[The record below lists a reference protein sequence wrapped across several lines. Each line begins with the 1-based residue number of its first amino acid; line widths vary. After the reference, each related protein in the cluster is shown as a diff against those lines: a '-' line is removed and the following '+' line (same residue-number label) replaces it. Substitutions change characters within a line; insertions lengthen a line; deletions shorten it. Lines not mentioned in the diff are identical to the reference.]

1 MLDFFK
7 DIISAFRQSSLE
19 RIKSPFLGAFVFS
32 WIGFNWQM
40 LTILFLSKQNILG
53 RLDYI
58 NSHFDVGNYILG
70 PIFTT
75 IIICLL
81 LPYAN
86 KYVTKFQK
94 GTNHETN
101 MLILQSKIDIAT
113 KQVEIADYEAKK
125 KLAEEREKKYID
137 ANIHVILEENINVR
151 KEIKSQSEK
160 ISQDSKIINSLNEEN
175 FVLKNEIN
183 SYRLSSEKNASEHLK
198 SLKEISSLRVKIEEH
213 QREKLELLHLK
224 KQNEEL
230 TAKLTESSLALSNRE
245 KEFWELKGKL
255 QEKEMKVTTPQT
267 TSLSE
272 LAPLS
277 GLDHS
282 SWSALSSGLAH
293 SSWSA
298 LSSGLAHSSW
308 SALSSRLADSSW
320 SALSSRLAHSSWSAL
335 PSWSALSSGLAPLS
349 GSAPLSGLA
358 PSTGLSPSTGL
369 VPSEE
374 STSLDRAESN
384 ESIKEKKT

>member
-1 MLDFFK
+1 MAGHFFSFKTILNQSPNVTFIKIRYPCGQIMLDFFK
-7 DIISAFRQSSLE
+7 DILSAFRQSSLE

-58 NSHFDVGNYILG
+58 NSHFDVGNYIIA

-75 IIICLL
+75 IIICIL

-125 KLAEEREKKYID
+125 KLAEEREKKYIE
-137 ANIHVILEENINVR
+137 ANIHAILEENINAL
-151 KEIKSQSEK
+151 KEIKSHSEK
-160 ISQDSKIINSLNEEN
+160 ISQSSKTINSLNEEN
-175 FVLKNEIN
+175 LNLKNEVN
-183 SYRLSSEKNASEHLK
+183 SYRLNSEKKANEHLEY
-198 SLKEISSLRVKIEEH
+198 LREISSLRAKIEGH
-213 QREKLELLHLK
+213 QIEKLELLHLK

-230 TAKLTESSLALSNRE
+230 TVKLAESSLALNNRE

-255 QEKEMKVTTPQT
+255 QEKEMKFKTSQTTP
-267 TSLSE
+267 LSG

-277 GLDHS
+277 GF
-282 SWSALSSGLAH
+282 AH
-293 SSWSA
+293 SSRSP
-298 LSSGLAHSSW
+298 LSL
-308 SALSSRLADSSW
+308 
-320 SALSSRLAHSSWSAL
+320 WSAL
-335 PSWSALSSGLAPLS
+335 PSWSALSSGLAPS
-349 GSAPLSGLA
+349 KGAA
-358 PSTGLSPSTGL
+358 
-369 VPSEE
+369 PSEE
-374 STSLDRAESN
+374 STSLDRAESS
-384 ESIKEKKT
+384 ESIKEEKPNT